1 MTERTINMKWDM
13 ANRIVEQIPLNGFPN
28 HMLII
33 PDGNGRWADRKSMHP
48 SFGHMKGTEVLS
60 EVLDYMQRL
69 PIKFVSVWGFAS
81 DNWKR
86 SAQEIQFLMEIFDK
100 ELTTMNPEFMQK
112 NVRFIHLG
120 RKDRIPDYLRETIGK
135 AEDITRMNTGQV
147 FSLAIDFGGKD
158 QLVRIVRAALSRN
171 LKEIEITPGVI
182 QKLRDAHG
190 EIPPADLII
199 RTSGEQRT
207 SDIGW
212 LGNNSEFYSIKKLL
226 PDTGV
231 DDFVQALLDF
241 SKRER
246 RFGGRTKQLT
256 QIE

>member
-1 MTERTINMKWDM
+1 M
-13 ANRIVEQIPLNGFPN
+13 
-28 HMLII
+28 
-33 PDGNGRWADRKSMHP
+33 
-48 SFGHMKGTEVLS
+48 
-60 EVLDYMQRL
+60 
-69 PIKFVSVWGFAS
+69 
-81 DNWKR
+81 
-86 SAQEIQFLMEIFDK
+86 
-100 ELTTMNPEFMQK
+100 
-112 NVRFIHLG
+112 
-120 RKDRIPDYLRETIGK
+120 
-135 AEDITRMNTGQV
+135 
-147 FSLAIDFGGKD
+147 
-158 QLVRIVRAALSRN
+158 RAALSRN